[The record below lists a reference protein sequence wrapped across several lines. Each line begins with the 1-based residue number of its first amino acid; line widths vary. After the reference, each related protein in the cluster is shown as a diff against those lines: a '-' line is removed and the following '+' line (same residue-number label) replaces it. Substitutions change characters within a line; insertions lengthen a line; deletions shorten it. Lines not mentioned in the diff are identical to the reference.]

1 MKIFKMLS
9 LAALLLLTVVACNK
23 KSNGN
28 GSNEPSVGGWE
39 NLEQEWKL
47 VSVDG
52 VANDFSVYIKFESGI
67 FALYQQVYTWD
78 YKFFEG
84 EYSVDGGVLS
94 GSYFEGGEW
103 KTSYTGGVSEDGKF
117 LTLKSKDETPVTYL
131 YEACTIPDEVY
142 NEATATRSEEVVPFL

>member
-9 LAALLLLTVVACNK
+9 VAALLLLTVVACDKNK
-23 KSNGN
+23 G

-52 VANDFSVYIKFESGI
+52 VANDFSVYIKFESGL
-67 FALYQQVYTWD
+67 FAIYQQVYTWD

-84 EYSVDGGVLS
+84 EYSVDGGVLN
-94 GSYFEGGEW
+94 GTYFEGGEW
-103 KTSYTGGVSEDGKF
+103 KTPYTGGVSADGKT
-117 LTLKSKDETPVTYL
+117 LTLKSQEETPMTYI

>member
-9 LAALLLLTVVACNK
+9 LATLLLLTVVACNNK
-23 KSNGN
+23 NHG
-28 GSNEPSVGGWE
+28 GSDEPSIGGWE

-84 EYSVDGGVLS
+84 EYSVDGGVLN
-94 GSYFEGGEW
+94 GTYFDGGEW
-103 KTSYTGGVSEDGKF
+103 KTPYTGGVSADGKS
-117 LTLKSKDETPVTYL
+117 LTLKSQEETPMTYI

>member
-9 LAALLLLTVVACNK
+9 LATLLLLTVVACNNK
-23 KSNGN
+23 NHG
-28 GSNEPSVGGWE
+28 GSDEPSIGGWE

-117 LTLKSKDETPVTYL
+117 LTLKSKESTPVTYI

-142 NEATATRSEEVVPFL
+142 NEATATRALDVVPFL

>member
-23 KSNGN
+23 KSNG
-28 GSNEPSVGGWE
+28 SNEPSVGSWE

-52 VANDFSVYIKFESGI
+52 IANDFSVYIKFESGL

-117 LTLKSKDETPVTYL
+117 LTLKSKDKTPVTYL

-142 NEATATRSEEVVPFL
+142 NEATATRALDVVPFL